1 MKPSDIRQMSIAE
14 IENKENELR
23 EDLFRLKFKLATG
36 ELEDTSKIKMT
47 RKDIARLKTILNE
60 KKKAEV

>member
-1 MKPSDIRQMSIAE
+1 MNPSEIREMTVTE
-14 IENKENELR
+14 IENKEKELS

-47 RKDIARLKTILNE
+47 RRDIARLKTILKE
-60 KKKAEV
+60 KKAEV

>member
-1 MKPSDIRQMSIAE
+1 MMPSEIREMTVNE
-14 IENKENELR
+14 IENKEKELN

-47 RKDIARLKTILNE
+47 RRDIARLKTILKE
-60 KKKAEV
+60 KKAEV

>member
-1 MKPSDIRQMSIAE
+1 MMPSEIREMTVNE
-14 IENKENELR
+14 IENKEKKLS

-47 RKDIARLKTILNE
+47 RRDIARLKTILKE
-60 KKKAEV
+60 KKAEV

>member
-1 MKPSDIRQMSIAE
+1 MPSEIREMTVNE
-14 IENKENELR
+14 IENKEKKLS

-47 RKDIARLKTILNE
+47 RRDIARLKTILKE
-60 KKKAEV
+60 KKAEV

>member
-1 MKPSDIRQMSIAE
+1 MPSEIREMTVNE
-14 IENKENELR
+14 IENKEKELS

-47 RKDIARLKTILNE
+47 RRDIARLKTILKE
-60 KKKAEV
+60 KKAEV